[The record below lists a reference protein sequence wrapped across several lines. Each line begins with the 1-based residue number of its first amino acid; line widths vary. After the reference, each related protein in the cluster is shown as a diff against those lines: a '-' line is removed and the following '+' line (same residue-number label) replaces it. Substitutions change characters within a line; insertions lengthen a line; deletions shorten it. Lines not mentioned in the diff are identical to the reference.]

1 MSRLAFRTKVRG
13 RGPPSSNKCRIWH
26 GAGLSSTKTS
36 TKKKKITFQI
46 TVMHFKSAAWIWNT
60 AGLFQSVTV
69 TAFCHSDIRL
79 KWCLRNCSLEL
90 EMTQI
95 SNLYSK
101 ASFLMSHR
109 LLHWVRDKQL
119 IKNEKWS
126 LISLHKCDP
135 ARNSQILLKLQK
147 TWNCEPGRPELTQTW
162 WDIQGTALCRIFGLL
177 WCYEEGRVS
186 SVLTQAQSDTDL
198 KPLKSELFFLKWSLN
213 FPSTL

>member
-1 MSRLAFRTKVRG
+1 MLRAWRWWAGWRSERRSEVEVLLLLISAESGTELDFPQPKHLQRRKKSHFRLQLCIRNQQHEYETPLV
-13 RGPPSSNKCRIWH
+13 SSN
-26 GAGLSSTKTS
+26 LSP
-36 TKKKKITFQI
+36 
-46 TVMHFKSAAWIWNT
+46 
-60 AGLFQSVTV
+60 
-69 TAFCHSDIRL
+69 FCHSDIRL

-135 ARNSQILLKLQK
+135 ARNSQILLKLQS
-147 TWNCEPGRPELTQTW
+147 PETVNQDSPT
-162 WDIQGTALCRIFGLL
+162 
-177 WCYEEGRVS
+177 
-186 SVLTQAQSDTDL
+186 
-198 KPLKSELFFLKWSLN
+198 
-213 FPSTL
+213 